1 MIVNM
6 LGASYQYA
14 NAPLRRVGQPM
25 FGATAPS
32 DVEKLLN
39 ETYGVSTQKETVD
52 ADFWTGLKSA
62 LNVGL
67 DFANQFLDLKKAQAD
82 ADTAAALARVQAEI
96 NAGKSV
102 DKIRQEMSY
111 TPFIIG
117 GGVLVAGLIVT
128 AIIMSS
134 GRRRR

>member
-14 NAPLRRVGQPM
+14 NAPLRRAGQPM

-39 ETYGVSTQKETVD
+39 ETYGVSTQKEAVD
-52 ADFWTGLKSA
+52 ANLWDVLKA
-62 LNVGL
+62 AFDVGL
-67 DFANQFLDLKKAQAD
+67 DFGNSVIEMRKAQAD
-82 ADTAAALARVQAEI
+82 ADTAKALARIQAEI

-102 DKIRQEMSY
+102 DQVRQEMSY
-111 TPFIIG
+111 TPFIVG

-128 AIIMSS
+128 AIIMSA